1 MVELTA
7 LSSKKG
13 RTIATFL
20 NFYVLHSN
28 ATRFLRN
35 DKKYYIYFIENL
47 MLFPTLQE
55 FSKLVNSW

>member
-20 NFYVLHSN
+20 NFYVSHST

-55 FSKLVNSW
+55 FSKLVNS